1 MADITVQSGQGV
13 TQAIASN
20 LGLSGSDLKKVKL
33 SVWQE
38 VMTLVKENNTKAVSE
53 NKPASLSGTSDISK
67 LNDKSS
73 YKNNFLVHTGQKIEI
88 DDSIWSKIKQLLTG
102 KAPEVKTE
110 TTAAA
115 SSASQAA
122 NVGTPQTVKKNSS
135 VSAADAFTSA
145 ATASNANIVADTP
158 LEGSVE
164 TGKAAN
170 ELFNK
175 MGMYE
180 DVKIS
185 VVSDEIEALLSKKNR
200 TPEET
205 EKMLTALHDG
215 MKTLGN
221 SMTKYIDSE
230 YGDGSGKISKEA
242 FLKWQA
248 AGRDVSGA
256 SAEDVAQFEK
266 DDAVMFNRM
275 DLNKDGKIDNEEMSS
290 FYMAMDFDEKNRSNG
305 ALDTVTV
312 GAYGNFTS
320 DPNQNQLDAK
330 LKYAYGALYN
340 KKPVEE

>member
-1 MADITVQSGQGV
+1 MTNITVQNGQGI

-20 LGLSGSDLKKVKL
+20 LGLSGTDLQKVKL

-38 VMTLVKENNTKAVSE
+38 VMTLVKENNAKSVSE
-53 NKPASLSGTSDISK
+53 NKSPAAGGTSDISK

-73 YKNNFLVHTGQKIEI
+73 YHSNFLVHTGQKIEI
-88 DDSIWSKIKQLLTG
+88 DDSIWGKIKQLLTG

-110 TTAAA
+110 TPAAA
-115 SSASQAA
+115 SSASQTA
-122 NVGTPQTVKKNSS
+122 NAGTPQTVKKNSS
-135 VSAADAFTSA
+135 VSADDAFTSA

-175 MGMYE
+175 MGMLE

-185 VVSDEIEALLSKKNR
+185 VISDEIEALMSKKNR

-205 EKMLTALHDG
+205 EKMIAALHDG

-242 FLKWQA
+242 FMKWQA
-248 AGRDVSGA
+248 SGRDVTGA
-256 SAEDVAQFEK
+256 RAEDVAQFEK
-266 DDAVMFNRM
+266 DDAVMFQRM

-312 GAYGNFTS
+312 AAYGNFTS

-340 KKPVEE
+340 KKPAEE